1 MADEIVRGWDPSIDG
16 KGTLGHAD
24 FRWGEV
30 NAVKYNAATVVTD
43 NIEAKTISGEIA
55 PKLVS
60 KIVHSDDSIII
71 TQADGSQSTV
81 PLTGE
86 TTLGWCRKRRIE
98 KSGNTVKLWWED
110 PLDGYAQWA
119 KTVIVKKQGA
129 YPESPS
135 DGITVVTTTE
145 RDKYKTNPYTDTQ
158 ADADKWYYRAF
169 PVSAGGNTSYHRL
182 NKFGF
187 WHYAIW
193 IDREDGVESTCV
205 HNVDGYDNQGYRP
218 IKMIFDTD
226 VEKNVLDWGDW
237 ENAQFMPKPC
247 MLRNNGTVDYYL
259 NPNNYN
265 QKADGSP
272 TTDISDVNY
281 DGNAMME
288 WSPVFTK
295 NETIGTKHYIYYCS
309 EKLDDSYECYS
320 AKKDNG
326 TYGEHWYMPIYE
338 GRVVN
343 NVMRSLSTGTD
354 GTGTGAALPTAST
367 TMDQEM
373 TYAKANGTGWNITNW
388 ADENLVA
395 MLGVLVMG
403 RLNCAMAIGYNCG
416 SSSSGLTHK
425 VGTANKKGMFFGHYT
440 TSAYATKFFGMEN
453 WWGHRWR
460 RCVGLIT
467 KDYKVF
473 VKMTKS
479 IVDGSTVQN
488 YNSTADGYINTGITV
503 PSGMSG
509 SYFVDV
515 ANSKYGFAIPTA
527 LTKYKG
533 DTGTAGGS
541 ASTYY
546 CDGGWS
552 AGGVCALVSGGHVGG
567 GTASGLFCFCVNS
580 APSYAAW
587 DIGASLSFKSF

>member
-1 MADEIVRGWDPSIDG
+1 MARKGIAPWENGAGQIGTPELKWKQVCTNEIYAD
-16 KGTLGHAD
+16 TLG
-24 FRWGEV
+24 
-30 NAVKYNAATVVTD
+30 
-43 NIEAKTISGEIA
+43 GEIA
-55 PKLVS
+55 KNTVAHIT
-60 KIVHSDDSIII
+60 KNDDAISILY
-71 TQADGSQSTV
+71 ADGTKEDIV
-81 PLTGE
+81 VEAGE
-86 TTLGWCRKRRIE
+86 TTMGWCRKRRIE

-135 DGITVVTTTE
+135 DGVTVVTTTE

-205 HNVDGYDNQGYRP
+205 HNVDGYDNQGYRS

-226 VEKNVLDWGDW
+226 VEKNVMDWGDW

-295 NETIGTKHYIYYCS
+295 NETIGTKHYIYFCS

-320 AKKDNG
+320 AKKEDGN
-326 TYGEHWYMPIYE
+326 YGDHWYMPIYE

-354 GTGTGAALPTAST
+354 GTSGAKPTAST

-373 TYAKANGTGWNITNW
+373 TYAKANGTGWNITCW

-395 MLGVLVMG
+395 MLGIMVMG

-416 SSSSGLTHK
+416 SSTSALTHNI
-425 VGTANKKGMFFGHYT
+425 GTANKKGMFFGHYT

-453 WWGHRWR
+453 WWGHRLR
-460 RCVGLIT
+460 RCVGLLT

-503 PSGMSG
+503 PAMSG

-515 ANSKYGFAIPTA
+515 ANSKYGYAIPTA

-552 AGGVCALVSGGHVGG
+552 AGGVCALLSGGAVSY
-567 GTASGLFCFCVNS
+567 GTASGLFCFGVS
-580 APSYAAW
+580 GAPSYASWAV
-587 DIGASLSFKSF
+587 GASLSFKSF

>member
-1 MADEIVRGWDPSIDG
+1 MARKGIAPWEDGAGQIGTPEVKWKQVCTNEIYAD
-16 KGTLGHAD
+16 TLGGAIAK
-24 FRWGEV
+24 
-30 NAVKYNAATVVTD
+30 NTVAHVTKND
-43 NIEAKTISGEIA
+43 DAISI
-55 PKLVS
+55 LY
-60 KIVHSDDSIII
+60 
-71 TQADGSQSTV
+71 ADGTKEDIV
-81 PLTGE
+81 VEAGE
-86 TTLGWCRKRRIE
+86 TTMGWCRKRRIE
-98 KSGNTVKLWWED
+98 KTGNTVKLWWEEPKD
-110 PLDGYAQWA
+110 VYAQWA

-135 DGITVVTTTE
+135 DGTTVVTTTD

-169 PVSAGGNTSYHRL
+169 PVSASGNTSYHRL
-182 NKFGF
+182 NRFGF

-247 MLRNNGTVDYYL
+247 MLRNSGTVDYYL
-259 NPNNYN
+259 NPDNYN
-265 QKADGSP
+265 QKLDGST

-281 DGNAMME
+281 DGNAMVE

-295 NETIGTKHYIYYCS
+295 NETIGTKHYIYFCS

-326 TYGEHWYMPIYE
+326 TYAEHWYMPIYE

-388 ADENLVA
+388 ADESLVA

-416 SSSSGLTHK
+416 SSSSGLTHR
-425 VGTANKKGMFFGHYT
+425 VGTGNKKGMFFGHYT
-440 TSAYATKFFGMEN
+440 ISAYATKFFGMEN

-479 IVDGSTVQN
+479 IIDGSTVQN

-503 PSGMSG
+503 PAMSG

-515 ANSKYGFAIPTA
+515 ANSKYGFAIPTN

-546 CDGGWS
+546 CDAGYS
-552 AGGVCALVSGGHVGG
+552 AGGVGALLSGGYVNNGV
-567 GTASGLFCFCVNS
+567 ASGLFCFYVSS
-580 APSYAAW
+580 APSGASW
-587 DIGASLSFKSF
+587 DFGASLSFKSF

>member
-1 MADEIVRGWDPSIDG
+1 MARKGIAPWENGAGQIGTPELKWKQVCTNEIYAD
-16 KGTLGHAD
+16 TLG
-24 FRWGEV
+24 
-30 NAVKYNAATVVTD
+30 
-43 NIEAKTISGEIA
+43 GEIA
-55 PKLVS
+55 KNTVAHIT
-60 KIVHSDDSIII
+60 KNDDAISILY
-71 TQADGSQSTV
+71 ADGTKEDIV
-81 PLTGE
+81 VEAGE
-86 TTLGWCRKRRIE
+86 TTMGWCRKRRIE
-98 KSGNTVKLWWED
+98 KSGNTVNLYWED
-110 PLDGYAQWA
+110 PKDGYAQWA

-226 VEKNVLDWGDW
+226 VEKNTIDWGDW

-320 AKKDNG
+320 AKKEDGN
-326 TYGEHWYMPIYE
+326 YGDHWYMPIYE

-354 GTGTGAALPTAST
+354 GTSGAKPTAST

-373 TYAKANGTGWNITNW
+373 TYAKANGTGWNITCW

-395 MLGVLVMG
+395 MLGIMVMG

-416 SSSSGLTHK
+416 SSTSALTHNI
-425 VGTANKKGMFFGHYT
+425 GTANKKGMFFGHYT

-552 AGGVCALVSGGHVGG
+552 DGGVCALISGGPVTS
-567 GTASGLFCFCVNS
+567 GTASGLFCFHVAD
-580 APSYAAW
+580 APSYAGW
-587 DIGASLSFKSF
+587 HLGASLSFKSF

>member
-1 MADEIVRGWDPSIDG
+1 MARKGIAPWEDG
-16 KGTLGHAD
+16 AGQLGTPELKWKQICTNEVYADTLGGAIAK
-24 FRWGEV
+24 
-30 NAVKYNAATVVTD
+30 NTVAHITKND
-43 NIEAKTISGEIA
+43 DAISI
-55 PKLVS
+55 LY
-60 KIVHSDDSIII
+60 
-71 TQADGSQSTV
+71 ADGTKEDIV
-81 PLTGE
+81 VEAGE
-86 TTLGWCRKRRIE
+86 TTMGWCRKRRIE
-98 KSGNTVKLWWED
+98 KSGNTVKLYWED
-110 PLDGYAQWA
+110 PKDGYAQWA
-119 KTVIVKKQGA
+119 KTVIVKKQEG

-135 DGITVVTTTE
+135 DGVTVVTTTE

-193 IDREDGVESTCV
+193 IDREDGVESSCV

-218 IKMIFDTD
+218 IKMIFNTD

-247 MLRNNGTVDYYL
+247 MLRNSGTVDYYL
-259 NPNNYN
+259 NPDNYN
-265 QKADGSP
+265 QKLDGSP

-281 DGNAMME
+281 DGNAMVE

-295 NETIGTKHYIYYCS
+295 NETIGTKHYIYFCS

-320 AKKDNG
+320 AKKDDG
-326 TYGEHWYMPIYE
+326 TYAEHWYMPIYE

-343 NVMRSLSTGTD
+343 DVMRSLSTGTD

-388 ADENLVA
+388 ADESLVA

-403 RLNCAMAIGYNCG
+403 RLNCAIAIGYNCG

-425 VGTANKKGMFFGHYT
+425 VGTGNKKGMFFGHYT
-440 TSAYATKFFGMEN
+440 ISAYATKFFGMEN

-479 IVDGSTVQN
+479 IIDGSTVQN

-503 PSGMSG
+503 PAMSG

-552 AGGVCALVSGGHVGG
+552 AGGVCALISGGAVNS
-567 GTASGLFCFCVNS
+567 GTASGLFCFDVAD
-580 APSYAAW
+580 APSTASW
-587 DIGASLSFKSF
+587 NIGASLSFKSF

>member
-1 MADEIVRGWDPSIDG
+1 MARKGIAPWENGAGQIGTPELKWKQVCTNEIYAD
-16 KGTLGHAD
+16 TLG
-24 FRWGEV
+24 
-30 NAVKYNAATVVTD
+30 
-43 NIEAKTISGEIA
+43 GEIA
-55 PKLVS
+55 KNTVAHIT
-60 KIVHSDDSIII
+60 KNDDAISILY
-71 TQADGSQSTV
+71 ADGTKEDIV
-81 PLTGE
+81 VEAGE
-86 TTLGWCRKRRIE
+86 TTMGWCRKRRIE

-295 NETIGTKHYIYYCS
+295 NETIGTKHYIYFCS

-320 AKKDNG
+320 AKKDDG

-403 RLNCAMAIGYNCG
+403 RLNCAIAIGYNCG
-416 SSSSGLTHK
+416 SGSSLTHK
-425 VGTANKKGMFFGHYT
+425 VGTGNQKGMFFGHYT

-503 PSGMSG
+503 PAMSG

-552 AGGVCALVSGGHVGG
+552 AGGVCALLSGGDVAD
-567 GTASGLFCFCVNS
+567 GTASGLFCFFVS
-580 APSYAAW
+580 YAPSYASW
-587 DIGASLSFKSF
+587 GVGASLSFKSF

>member
-1 MADEIVRGWDPSIDG
+1 MARKGIAPWENGAGQIGTPELKWKQVCTNEIYAD
-16 KGTLGHAD
+16 TLG
-24 FRWGEV
+24 
-30 NAVKYNAATVVTD
+30 
-43 NIEAKTISGEIA
+43 GEIA
-55 PKLVS
+55 KNTVAHIT
-60 KIVHSDDSIII
+60 KNDDAISILY
-71 TQADGSQSTV
+71 ADGTKEDIV
-81 PLTGE
+81 VEAGE
-86 TTLGWCRKRRIE
+86 TTMGWCRKRRIE

-320 AKKDNG
+320 AKKDDG

-367 TMDQEM
+367 TMDQEI

-403 RLNCAMAIGYNCG
+403 RLNCAIAIGYNCG
-416 SSSSGLTHK
+416 SGSSLTHK
-425 VGTANKKGMFFGHYT
+425 VGTGNQKGMFFGHYT

-453 WWGHRWR
+453 WWGHRLR
-460 RCVGLIT
+460 RCVGLLT

-488 YNSTADGYINTGITV
+488 YNSTADGYINTGITL
-503 PSGMSG
+503 PAMSG
-509 SYFVDV
+509 YFVDV

-546 CDGGWS
+546 CDGGLS
-552 AGGVCALVSGGHVGG
+552 AGGVCALFSGGYVYGG
-567 GTASGLFCFCVNS
+567 ADSGLFCFRVHD
-580 APSYAAW
+580 APSFAHW
-587 DIGASLSFKSF
+587 GFGASLSFKSF

>member
-1 MADEIVRGWDPSIDG
+1 MARKGIAPWENGAGQIGTPELKWKQVCTNEIYAD
-16 KGTLGHAD
+16 TLG
-24 FRWGEV
+24 
-30 NAVKYNAATVVTD
+30 
-43 NIEAKTISGEIA
+43 GEIA
-55 PKLVS
+55 KNTVAHIT
-60 KIVHSDDSIII
+60 KNDDAISILY
-71 TQADGSQSTV
+71 ADGTKEDIV
-81 PLTGE
+81 VEAGE
-86 TTLGWCRKRRIE
+86 TTMGWCRKRRIE

-226 VEKNVLDWGDW
+226 VEKNTIDWGDW

-295 NETIGTKHYIYYCS
+295 NETIGTKHYIYFCS

-320 AKKDNG
+320 AKKDDG

-403 RLNCAMAIGYNCG
+403 RLNCAIAIGYNCG

-473 VKMTKS
+473 VKMTKT

-488 YNSTADGYINTGITV
+488 YNSTADGYVNTGITV
-503 PSGMSG
+503 PAMSG

-552 AGGVCALVSGGHVGG
+552 AGGVCALVSGGSVDY
-567 GTASGLFCFCVNS
+567 GTASRLFCFCVNS
-580 APSYAAW
+580 APSNAAW
-587 DIGASLSFKSF
+587 NVGASLSFKSF